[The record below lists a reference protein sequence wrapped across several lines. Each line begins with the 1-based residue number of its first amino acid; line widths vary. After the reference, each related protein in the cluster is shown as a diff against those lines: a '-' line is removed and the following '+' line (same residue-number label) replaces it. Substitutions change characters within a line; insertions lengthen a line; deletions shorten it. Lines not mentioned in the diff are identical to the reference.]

1 MAFFFLLFYLPILMI
16 FYWGHENSPSSLFF
30 GYCFFSSLFC
40 YFFLMR
46 GIYMYN
52 AHLISFGIGGS
63 LFSFFAALVFLLA
76 ALFADLLM
84 FPVTFVLE
92 LFL

>member
-1 MAFFFLLFYLPILMI
+1 MKIAHLHFFWLLFLFFTFLLF
-16 FYWGHENSPSSLFF
+16 FFNAGHL
-30 GYCFFSSLFC
+30 
-40 YFFLMR
+40 
-46 GIYMYN
+46 YN

-84 FPVTFVLE
+84 FPVTLVLE

>member
-1 MAFFFLLFYLPILMI
+1 MKIAHLHFFLVIVSFLHFFAI
-16 FYWGHENSPSSLFF
+16 FFNAGHL
-30 GYCFFSSLFC
+30 
-40 YFFLMR
+40 
-46 GIYMYN
+46 YN

-84 FPVTFVLE
+84 FPVTFFLE

>member
-1 MAFFFLLFYLPILMI
+1 MKVAHLHFFLVIVSFLHF
-16 FYWGHENSPSSLFF
+16 
-30 GYCFFSSLFC
+30 FC
-40 YFFLMR
+40 YFFFNAGHL
-46 GIYMYN
+46 YN

-84 FPVTFVLE
+84 FPVMSL
-92 LFL
+92 LFLNCSYN